1 MRPVNN
7 PLQDETA
14 LGSEQFAGDDI
25 EVVIEPGRS
34 FHQYWR
40 DLWHYRELFLFLAW
54 RDILVR
60 YKQTAI
66 GVAWSLI
73 RPLVTMMVFTYVF
86 GRLARF
92 PSGDVPYP
100 ILVYAAVLPWQFFA
114 SALEESGNSLVANS
128 TILSKVYFPRIIIP
142 ASSVLVGLIDF
153 AISFFV
159 LLLLMFFYRFIPGPR
174 LFLLPLFLVPALLT
188 ALGAGLWLA
197 ALNVKYRDFR
207 YVIPFIIQAGLFI
220 SPVGFTSSV
229 VPQQWRLLYSLNPL
243 VGIIDGF
250 RWAILG
256 KSFDLYW
263 PGFVVSL
270 CLTLLIFFAGLRY
283 FRSSERA
290 FADII

>member
-1 MRPVNN
+1 MR
-7 PLQDETA
+7 
-14 LGSEQFAGDDI
+14 
-25 EVVIEPGRS
+25 
-34 FHQYWR
+34 
-40 DLWHYRELFLFLAW
+40 HY
-54 RDILVR
+54 
-60 YKQTAI
+60 T
-66 GVAWSLI
+66 
-73 RPLVTMMVFTYVF
+73 
-86 GRLARF
+86 
-92 PSGDVPYP
+92 
-100 ILVYAAVLPWQFFA
+100 
-114 SALEESGNSLVANS
+114 
-128 TILSKVYFPRIIIP
+128 
-142 ASSVLVGLIDF
+142 SSVLVGLIDF

-174 LFLLPLFLVPALLT
+174 LILLPLFLVPALLT

-283 FRSSERA
+283 FRSSERT